1 MIVIYHNW
9 GLTHLKYQHHY
20 YPIQFTKSFH
30 IKYFTAWKHLEMK
43 DTQQFIKSKLHILK
57 MSNLN
62 IGFSD
67 TVGNKTGSNIL
78 ERKKQKRKE
87 KQF

>member
-1 MIVIYHNW
+1 
-9 GLTHLKYQHHY
+9 
-20 YPIQFTKSFH
+20 
-30 IKYFTAWKHLEMK
+30 
-43 DTQQFIKSKLHILK
+43 

-62 IGFSD
+62 TCFSD

-78 ERKKQKRKE
+78 ERKQKKEE

>member
-1 MIVIYHNW
+1 
-9 GLTHLKYQHHY
+9 
-20 YPIQFTKSFH
+20 
-30 IKYFTAWKHLEMK
+30 MK

-78 ERKKQKRKE
+78 ERKKQKGKKSSSNSGKIWR
-87 KQF
+87 